1 MSAVNSTILINF
13 QDPDPNLHDI
23 VLVVEGIKFYCS
35 KKTLAKHSPVL
46 YTKFFMDPRTK
57 NKAEM
62 TLTAPPSAEVFNAFL
77 KVINGVK
84 AIDDKNVKE
93 VMKLAVQWKS
103 KVAIN
108 EGIAYLRS
116 CSSQTTSKKFEIARK
131 LGLEEYKKEVIS
143 EVKTSVELKTLLP
156 AKLTDLDH
164 PTMVLLLEKSM
175 ELHSDCERNHL
186 GRDSYSPTSPDYS
199 IKTPSVEWS
208 SPERSPSYRRQIIR
222 DLSSILSE
230 MSDTAGPAPKRHC
243 LDLESAWK
251 KEHPIRFDDPD
262 PNTHDV
268 VIKVD
273 GRKFYCV
280 KMTLAKHSPH
290 FYDIFFKD
298 PNHTGKKEFTIK
310 GSIDPDEFNA
320 LLMVLHGVNTLD
332 DDVVSGVLRMS
343 KKWGCGVGIQ
353 QCVEFL
359 KKSSELPIQEKF
371 DLAVQF
377 ELEDFKKELVSN
389 IMSPDVLKTLLPSDL
404 VSLDHMTM
412 TLILERSMEL
422 HELCKQNHR
431 ARTPYSPMWSPT
443 SPVTASG
450 SLTYSPR
457 SPAYSPT

>member
-35 KKTLAKHSPVL
+35 KKTLAKHSPIL

-62 TLTAPPSAEVFNAFL
+62 TLTAPGSAAAFNAFL
-77 KVINGVK
+77 NTINGVK
-84 AIDDKNVKE
+84 ALDDKNVKE
-93 VMKLAVQWKS
+93 VLKLAVQWKA
-103 KVAIN
+103 KVAID

-116 CSSQTTSKKFEIARK
+116 CYSHSTREKFRIAK
-131 LGLEEYKKEVIS
+131 ELGLEEYKKEVIS

-164 PTMVLLLEKSM
+164 PTIALLLEKSM
-175 ELHSDCERNHL
+175 ELHSD
-186 GRDSYSPTSPDYS
+186 Y
-199 IKTPSVEWS
+199 
-208 SPERSPSYRRQIIR
+208 
-222 DLSSILSE
+222 LSSILSE
-230 MSDTAGPAPKRHC
+230 MSVTAGPAPKRHC
-243 LDLESAWK
+243 LDLVSAWK
-251 KEHPIRFDDPD
+251 VEHPIRFDDPD

-280 KMTLAKHSPH
+280 KMTLAKHSAH
-290 FYDIFFKD
+290 FYDLFFKD

-310 GSIDPDEFNA
+310 GSIDPDEFDA

-377 ELEDFKKELVSN
+377 ELEDFKKELVSK
-389 IMSPDVLKTLLPSDL
+389 IMSPDVLKTLLPSNL

-443 SPVTASG
+443 SPVTSSG
-450 SLTYSPR
+450 SSTYSPR